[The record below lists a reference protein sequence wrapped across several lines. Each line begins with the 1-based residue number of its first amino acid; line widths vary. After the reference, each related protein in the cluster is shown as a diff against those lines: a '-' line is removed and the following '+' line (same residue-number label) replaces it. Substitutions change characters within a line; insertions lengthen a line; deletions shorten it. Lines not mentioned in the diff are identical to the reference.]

1 MANGKYAQM
10 WKKMKADAPATETSN
25 RTEYPRLP
33 WYNINKAVNDSK
45 DGRCAFRVLPLKG
58 HSWNV
63 VFRKHTMTI
72 GQKKNALCISG
83 TFSNGEYEGDPIGK
97 CPICEFHNE
106 HAEELAD
113 NEHVGELRARQFFAI
128 LIYDHL
134 DKQLKR
140 VDLNWYEFNDI
151 LEYLVDKTDDATL
164 ADDVD
169 NEGFNAYF
177 AKQDNGYAKLEGV
190 KRAKISVEKIKDSL
204 GIDELPDLVKM
215 VLPWK
220 TETAEKQLQGMLEL
234 AIQNDWFPE
243 VDVSSES
250 KPKATEKRKVVD
262 DEDDDFSR
270 KPVSSGKSTDED
282 LDDIMNELDA
292 EAEEKPKAK
301 KTEKKAEK
309 ETSKKAEE
317 SAGTEEKEEVEE
329 VKPKKTTV
337 MDDDDELDKLLEEV
351 DGM

>member
-10 WKKMKADAPATETSN
+10 WKKMKADAPTTETSN
-25 RTEYPRLP
+25 SRTEYPRLP
-33 WYNINKAVNDSK
+33 WYNINKAVNDAK

-63 VFRKHTMTI
+63 AFRKHTLTI

-97 CPICEFHNE
+97 CPICEFHKE

-164 ADDVD
+164 ADEVD
-169 NEGFNAYF
+169 SEGFNAYF

-190 KRAKISVEKIKDSL
+190 KRAKASVEKIMDSL
-204 GIDELPDLVKM
+204 GISELPDLVKM

-220 TETAEKQLQGMLEL
+220 TETAEKQLQGILEQ
-234 AIQNDWFPE
+234 AIENDWFPE
-243 VDVSSES
+243 VDMSSS
-250 KPKATEKRKVVD
+250 KPKASSKRKVLD
-262 DEDDDFSR
+262 EDEDDSFSR
-270 KPVSSGKSTDED
+270 KPESTGKSSEED
-282 LDDIMNELDA
+282 LDDLMNELD
-292 EAEEKPKAK
+292 EEEEQPKEKPE
-301 KTEKKAEK
+301 KTEKK
-309 ETSKKAEE
+309 ETPKKKAEE
-317 SAGTEEKEEVEE
+317 PAKTEDKEEVEE

-337 MDDDDELDKLLEEV
+337 MEADDELDKLLEEV